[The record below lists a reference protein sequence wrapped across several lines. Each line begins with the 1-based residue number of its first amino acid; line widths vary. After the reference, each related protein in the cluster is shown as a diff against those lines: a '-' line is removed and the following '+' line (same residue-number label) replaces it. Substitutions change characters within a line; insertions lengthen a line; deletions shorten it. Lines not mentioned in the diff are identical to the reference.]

1 MSLLD
6 WSVLGSTLIFIV
18 MYGAWKS
25 KGAKNMNEYLLGG
38 HEARWWTVGLS
49 VMATQASAIT
59 FMSTP
64 GQAFHDGMG
73 FVQFYFGLPIA
84 MVIICFT
91 FIPIY
96 YKLKVYTA
104 YEYLEQRF
112 DLKTRILTS
121 SLFLIQRGL
130 GAGITIYAPAI
141 ILSTILGWNLNLL
154 NVMLGSL
161 VVVYTISGGTR
172 AVNVTQK
179 QQMFIIFLG
188 MFIAFF
194 TTIHYLPDN
203 ITFENALRISG
214 KAEKLNMLD
223 FSFNLESRYTFWSG
237 ITGGLFLAL
246 AYFGTDQSQV
256 QRYLGGKSVR
266 ESQLGLI
273 FNGLMKVPMQ
283 FFILLCGV
291 MVFVFYQFNPSPV
304 FFNTNTLDKLKQSQ
318 ASGQVIQLENQYDSV
333 FTAKKQLLQASFNT
347 NSNVVP
353 ETALTNLLN
362 KETAIRNDVKALIKE
377 HLPAEENNDKDYVFI
392 NFILTYLPKGLIGLL
407 IAVIFC
413 AAMSSTA
420 SELSALA
427 TTSTVDIYKRTVRQD
442 ADDKHYVKASKWLIA
457 LWGFIAVC
465 FACFGSLFENLIQFV
480 NIVGSV
486 FYGSILGIFLV
497 AFYFKKINGTQVFIA
512 GIIAEMIVIAIYFSD
527 IIGYLWLNAIGCL
540 LVIVLSFVF
549 YFFQRKT
556 RVTHV
561 TS

>member
-1 MSLLD
+1 MSLVD
-6 WSVLGSTLIFIV
+6 WSVLASTLIFIV

-25 KGAKNMNEYLLGG
+25 KGAQNMNEYMLGG

-96 YKLKVYTA
+96 YRLKVYTA

-154 NVMLGSL
+154 NVLLGSL
-161 VVVYTISGGTR
+161 VVVYTITGGTK

-194 TTIHYLPDN
+194 TTIHYLPEN

-291 MVFVFYQFNPSPV
+291 MVFVFYQFNPSPL
-304 FFNTNTLDKLKQSQ
+304 FFNTNTLEKLKQSQ
-318 ASGQVIQLENQYDSV
+318 ASEKVVLLESRYDSV
-333 FTAKKQLLQASFNT
+333 FTAKKELLQSSFNT
-347 NSNVVP
+347 NASVVP
-353 ETALTNLLN
+353 GTELTNLLE
-362 KETAIRNDVKALIKE
+362 KETGIRNDVKALIKE
-377 HLPAEENNDKDYVFI
+377 HLPKEENNDKDYIFI

-407 IAVIFC
+407 IAVIFS

-427 TTSTVDIYKRTVRQD
+427 TTSTVDIYKRTIRQD
-442 ADDKHYVKASKWLIA
+442 ADEKHYVKASKWMIA
-457 LWGFIAVC
+457 MWGFIAVC

-512 GIIAEMIVIAIYFSD
+512 GIVAEAIVIAIFFSD
-527 IIGYLWLNAIGCL
+527 IIGYLWLNAIGCI
-540 LVIVLSFVF
+540 LVIMLSFTV
-549 YFFQRKT
+549 YFLQRKT
-556 RVTHV
+556 TDTHV